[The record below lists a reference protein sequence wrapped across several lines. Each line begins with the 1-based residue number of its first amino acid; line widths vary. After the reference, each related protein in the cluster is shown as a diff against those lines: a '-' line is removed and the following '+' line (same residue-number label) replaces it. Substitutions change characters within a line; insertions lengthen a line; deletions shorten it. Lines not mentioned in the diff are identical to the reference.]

1 MIKLECGG
9 DLADL
14 RIRTFEG
21 LNLTAFLD
29 HLSACDHCRKSERK
43 LIRELNKLIGG
54 ES

>member
-9 DLADL
+9 DLTEL

-29 HLSACDHCRKSERK
+29 HLSVCEQCRTSEK
-43 LIRELNKLIGG
+43 ELITQLNKLIGS

>member
-9 DLADL
+9 DLAEL

-29 HLSACDHCRKSERK
+29 HLSACDRCRTSEGE
-43 LIRELNKLIGG
+43 LIGELNKLIGG
-54 ES
+54 EN